1 MPKKTLISRKKL
13 DRIDNAKYNFDG
25 RAKIFINENLSAA
38 ANESVASNCKKLR

>member
-25 RAKIFINENLSAA
+25 RGKIFFNENLSA
-38 ANESVASNCKKLR
+38 ANESVASNCKKSR